1 VRWGKMKGVAIRIN
15 NLFIEQVDIDTV
27 RFLVVDDYKGR
38 ALGATVIGDD
48 IEELVR
54 TVGTILVGY
63 YEHEIRRLND
73 CLKEQRKSLEEEKK
87 LKHPNIQFIKNV
99 EETITR
105 LEKDLGSF
113 ERKQEALKKLLE
125 ALIFIG

>member
-1 VRWGKMKGVAIRIN
+1 MKSVVIRIN
-15 NLFIEQVDIDTV
+15 NLFVEQVDIDTI
-27 RFLVVDDYKGR
+27 RFIVIDDYKGR
-38 ALGATVIGDD
+38 ALSATVIGDD
-48 IEELVR
+48 IEELTRV
-54 TVGTILVGY
+54 VGTVLVGY
-63 YEHEIRRLND
+63 YEHEIKRLND

-99 EETITR
+99 EEAIAR

-125 ALIFIG
+125 ALIFL